1 MNREQ
6 WLLYLNAL
14 TDIDKNSE
22 LNEEKTHTSANDFFS
37 AIIFQHFCVFFS
49 SILYC
54 PVPSLGN
61 HLGIFSLCR
70 SNSFWLLVKRLCD
83 CGCCC
88 QLSPSF
94 SLINNIINFEQFSF
108 MRFCCTSTH
117 THTIRDIGIIERT
130 HDSVSVRRHSRR
142 LFRRIVQYLWGFGNY
157 HILYGSRTQA
167 KSFISNYTLSQF
179 SLFLARSLVLSKH
192 FEIDAMFNVSTSHR
206 ASNCQQYSK
215 RLSQITHTSI
225 YRAWCDR
232 LAPKEDT
239 HERENTHR
247 TPAI

>member
-1 MNREQ
+1 M
-6 WLLYLNAL
+6 
-14 TDIDKNSE
+14 
-22 LNEEKTHTSANDFFS
+22 
-37 AIIFQHFCVFFS
+37 
-49 SILYC
+49 
-54 PVPSLGN
+54 
-61 HLGIFSLCR
+61 
-70 SNSFWLLVKRLCD
+70 KRLCD

-192 FEIDAMFNVSTSHR
+192 FEIDAMFNVSTSR
-206 ASNCQQYSK
+206 VKLSTVFKASKSNYTYK
-215 RLSQITHTSI
+215 HILSVMRSTCTERRHTRERKHTSNAGNLTKI
-225 YRAWCDR
+225 FRN
-232 LAPKEDT
+232 DT
-239 HERENTHR
+239 L
-247 TPAI
+247 